1 MCLYDLRSLINENKN
16 FSTIAAILKSFE
28 KSLEEVFL
36 TDDEMKE
43 LYRFLSVLI
52 LPLNPRY

>member
-36 TDDEMKE
+36 TDD
-43 LYRFLSVLI
+43 
-52 LPLNPRY
+52 